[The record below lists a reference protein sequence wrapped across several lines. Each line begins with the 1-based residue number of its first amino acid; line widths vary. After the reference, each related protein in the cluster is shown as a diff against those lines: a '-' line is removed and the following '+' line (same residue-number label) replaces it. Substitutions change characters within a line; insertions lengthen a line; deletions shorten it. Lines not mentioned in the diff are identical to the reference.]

1 MQGISESHNWYKEKL
16 LPLLEKDFP
25 ELLPRLAI
33 GIAGRGSECFGF
45 DDSFSRDHD
54 FSGACTIWITEE
66 DEEKYGFK
74 LLRSYQKLLKGS
86 GSNLPNSKE
95 SLFGENERTV
105 MVIGDFYRRHIGIP
119 SAPSSWQ
126 EWLYTPEHAFA
137 EAVNGEVFRDDSGKF
152 TGIREEILYG
162 MPEDVRL
169 KKLAS
174 RAVMMAQSGQYN
186 YPRCLDHNE
195 PGAAALALSEFV
207 RNAVSMVF
215 LLNFKFAPYYKWM
228 FRAMRKLDGYSG
240 IADKLEFL
248 LTREAPEMEKCKIIS
263 DICSR
268 MVKELKAQGVI
279 SGTDDNYLENI
290 AIEITSQIRSRDIRS
305 LHIMEG

>member
-1 MQGISESHNWYKEKL
+1 
-16 LPLLEKDFP
+16 
-25 ELLPRLAI
+25 
-33 GIAGRGSECFGF
+33 
-45 DDSFSRDHD
+45 
-54 FSGACTIWITEE
+54 
-66 DEEKYGFK
+66 
-74 LLRSYQKLLKGS
+74 
-86 GSNLPNSKE
+86 
-95 SLFGENERTV
+95 
-105 MVIGDFYRRHIGIP
+105 
-119 SAPSSWQ
+119 
-126 EWLYTPEHAFA
+126 
-137 EAVNGEVFRDDSGKF
+137 
-152 TGIREEILYG
+152 

-169 KKLAS
+169 KKLAA

-186 YPRCLDHNE
+186 YPRCLDHKE

-207 RNAVSMVF
+207 RNAISMIF

-228 FRAMRKLDGYSG
+228 LRAMRQLDGYSD

-279 SGTDDNYLENI
+279 SGTLDNYLENI

>member
-1 MQGISESHNWYKEKL
+1 MQGITESFNWYREKL
-16 LPLLEKDFP
+16 LPMLEKDFP

-45 DDSFSRDHD
+45 DDNISRDHD
-54 FSGACTIWITEE
+54 FTPACTIWITEE
-66 DEEKYGFK
+66 DEEKQGFK
-74 LLRSYQKLLKGS
+74 LIRSYLKLLKES
-86 GSNLPNSKE
+86 GFTNSVSGE

-105 MVIGDFYRRHIGIP
+105 MVTGDFYRRHIGIP
-119 SAPSSWQ
+119 AAPSCWQ
-126 EWLYTPEHAFA
+126 EWLYTPEHAFS
-137 EAVNGEVFRDDSGKF
+137 EAVNGKVFRDDLGEF

-186 YPRCLDHNE
+186 YPRCLDHRE
-195 PGAAALALSEFV
+195 PAAAALALAEFV

-228 FRAMRKLDGYSG
+228 FRAMRQLDGYG
-240 IADKLEFL
+240 DIADKLEFL
-248 LTREAPEMEKCKIIS
+248 LTREAPEMDKCKIIS

-268 MVKELKAQGVI
+268 MVKELNAQGII
-279 SGTDDNYLENI
+279 SGTCDNYLESV
-290 AIEITSQIRSRDIRS
+290 AVEITSQIRSRDIRS